1 MEIIQQ
7 FCIQLGFANN
17 IIVKFYYA
25 FENIT
30 EGRNNVTTLFEELG
44 HMEDDPSDKEMRG
57 EKTKKMLNS

>member
-25 FENIT
+25 FE
-30 EGRNNVTTLFEELG
+30 NNVTTLFEELG

-57 EKTKKMLNS
+57 EKTKKMLNL